1 MKQKKQRIPLAIA
14 AFAMTIGSAQAA
26 TILLS
31 ENWETP
37 GMVGGASADISGAT
51 NAPLTGWAGFG
62 LNNDNTTMLLTPSGG
77 NVLRDQ
83 GGFGGTYGSGTN
95 AGNAVRVRSSNGAML
110 NEVAFALTIFP
121 AVTFS
126 FDLKQVTA
134 NYVQVVEFSNNI
146 GFLTTGTTG
155 GENNA
160 VLLLDTF
167 NGNTP
172 ADLNVWLAKSYTLTD
187 GVDVGFT
194 DESYFRIR
202 KLRPNPAGTTAGANG
217 NFHVYDNLV
226 ISGVPE
232 PTAAL
237 LGSLGALALLR
248 RRR

>member
-1 MKQKKQRIPLAIA
+1 MA
-14 AFAMTIGSAQAA
+14 IGSAQGA

-31 ENWETP
+31 ENWETA
-37 GMVGGASADISGAT
+37 GMANADISNAT

-83 GGFGGTYGSGTN
+83 PGFGGTYGSGTT

-110 NEVAFALTIFP
+110 NESALLLSTLNLTS
-121 AVTFS
+121 VTFS

-172 ADLNVWLAKSYTLTD
+172 ADLNVWLAKSYTLED

-202 KLRPNPAGTTAGANG
+202 KLRPSPGGTVAGANG

-232 PTAAL
+232 PTSAL
-237 LGSLGALALLR
+237 LGSLGVLALLR